1 LIAKINKEIK
11 ASDIVVIQDTRERT
25 PLDLTPLIVIQG
37 TLSTGDYSVKGL
49 EDIIAVE
56 RKSLADLVMC
66 VGRERERFDREVLR
80 LQAYPVKALVV
91 EAHLADI
98 EAGAYRSKVKPNA
111 VLGSLLGWMASGLPV
126 LFAGDHAAAGKL
138 TARFLFIAARR
149 RWRESLALIEGRK
162 VS

>member
-1 LIAKINKEIK
+1 MIAKINKEIK

-80 LQAYPVKALVV
+80 LQASPVKALVV